1 MVALTNESQTVLS
14 IPKTIIFNAAMTVPK
29 FFPVLY
35 ISSIHMLCTVE
46 NKYLDNWGGQ
56 RESLK
61 YS

>member
-35 ISSIHMLCTVE
+35 ISSIYILCTIE
-46 NKYLDNWGGQ
+46 NKYLDNWGG
-56 RESLK
+56 
-61 YS
+61 